1 MGFAV
6 SFSFEPNPRPARI
19 ARTGVL
25 AAAVAALA
33 ALAFLFAGPASA
45 QSTPPSRASAQS
57 PPAGGQ
63 STEAKPQDKLVI
75 DADELVYDKDKNIVS
90 AVGSVQLFYQGRVL
104 QADRVIYDRNTK
116 RVYAEGHAKMTD
128 EHGDVMYGSRFELSD
143 DFREGFIDSVQVLT
157 SDKTR
162 FTSPRVE
169 RSNGDVTVLE
179 KGGYTACEPCKDH
192 PDWPPFWQVRATKII
207 ENQETHTVYY
217 EDAQLLFWGFPVF
230 YMPYFSAPDSTV
242 NKQTGL
248 LAPSFVSGANL
259 GYGLSMP
266 YFFNLAP
273 NYDLLVSP
281 TYLSQQGLLGEV
293 DWRQRLSNGTYSIR
307 MTGIDEQ
314 QPGAFAAYPYDA
326 GDQRLRGSIETKGNF
341 LLNDMWQFG
350 WDGTWMS
357 DKFFLNDYRLQ
368 GINFDNYYFQDVESS
383 IYLRG
388 QADQSYFD
396 LSAYHFEGTTA
407 NDDNR
412 TQPVAVAPVFDYNRV
427 IDVPADRTDGI
438 GGELTV
444 DANIANIDQTNA
456 AFQSTG
462 LQTFDNAY
470 HLYNVCETPVGAAYV
485 NTYVPGQ
492 CLLRGVAGDY
502 TRATA
507 QVSWQRSYIDS
518 IGEVWKPFVF
528 ARLDGE
534 ATELNETG
542 SITYASSTGVSTVAN
557 SSQAAFFSGSDQ
569 GAFARGMAGVGVE
582 YQYPFTSTSSW
593 GTQTIT
599 PIAQFIARPNEIIP
613 RIQPDEDSQSLV
625 FDETNLFAWNK
636 FSGYDRVEGGTRL
649 NYGLQYTAN
658 FANGGHANI
667 VGGESI
673 QVAGQ
678 NSYTLY
684 DPANVGLESGLDKT
698 FSNFVFGETLQ
709 PFSNP
714 ISFLSKQ
721 QFDSTTWQLE
731 RFDGIAKA
739 SFAGINGSVDYALY
753 AAQPALG
760 WQYPREGLTGNL
772 GYTFQDRWSLNGSLV
787 LDMSRHYYDTLGQD
801 TPIFYPIGYSFGV
814 GYKDECT
821 TLTIKYSSSLSTPA
835 AYSVYPGGPVI
846 YNPAT
851 REQVLMIQLVLR
863 TLGDVKSNIGL

>member
-19 ARTGVL
+19 ARPGVL

-45 QSTPPSRASAQS
+45 QSTPPSPASAQS
-57 PPAGGQ
+57 RSAGGQ

>member
-6 SFSFEPNPRPARI
+6 SFSPKPDRRPARA
-19 ARTGVL
+19 ARARVL
-25 AAAVAALA
+25 AVAALA
-33 ALAFLFAGPASA
+33 ALAVLFLGPA
-45 QSTPPSRASAQS
+45 TAQS
-57 PPAGGQ
+57 PPAAGQ
-63 STEAKPQDKLVI
+63 STQAKPQDKLVI
-75 DADELVYDKDKNIVS
+75 DADELVYDKDKNTVTAS
-90 AVGSVQLFYQGRVL
+90 GSVQLFYQGRVL
-104 QADRVIYDRNTK
+104 QADRVIYDRATK

-128 EHGDVMYGSRFELSD
+128 EHGDVVYGSRFELSD

-157 SDKTR
+157 TDKTR

-169 RSNGDVTVLE
+169 RSNGDITVLQ
-179 KGGYTACEPCKDH
+179 KGAYTACEPCMEH
-192 PDWPPFWQVRATKII
+192 PDWPPFWQVRAAKII

-230 YMPYFSAPDSTV
+230 YTPYLSSPDSTV

-248 LAPSFVSGANL
+248 LPPTFVSGANL
-259 GYGLSMP
+259 GYGLSFP

-273 NYDLLVSP
+273 NYDLLVTP
-281 TYLSQQGLLGEV
+281 TYLSKQGLLGEV
-293 DWRQRLSNGTYSIR
+293 DWRQRLSNGVYNIR

-314 QPGAFAAYPYDA
+314 QPGVFPAYPYGA

-350 WDGTWMS
+350 WNGAWLS
-357 DKFFLNDYRLQ
+357 DKFFLNDYQLQ
-368 GINFDNYYFQDVESS
+368 GIDFDNFYFQDVESS

-427 IDVPADRTDGI
+427 IDVPADRTNGL

-470 HLYNVCETPVGAAYV
+470 HLYNVCETPVGNVSV
-485 NTYVPGQ
+485 NTYFPGK
-492 CLLRGVAGDY
+492 CMLRGIAGDY
-502 TRATA
+502 TRASG
-507 QVSWQRSYIDS
+507 QVSWQHSYIDS
-518 IGEVWKPFVF
+518 IGEVWKPFLF

-534 ATELNETG
+534 ATELNETS
-542 SITYASSTGVSTVAN
+542 SITYASSSGMSTVAN

-569 GAFARGMAGVGVE
+569 GAFARGMAGAGLE
-582 YQYPFTSTSSW
+582 YQFPFTSVSSW

-658 FANGGHANI
+658 FANGGHANF

-678 NSYTLY
+678 NSYTLF
-684 DPANVGLESGLDKT
+684 DPANTGLESGLDKK

-714 ISFLSKQ
+714 ISLISKQ

-731 RFDGIAKA
+731 RFDAIAKA
-739 SFAGINGSVDYALY
+739 TFAGVSGGVDYALY

-760 WQYPREGLTGNL
+760 WEFPREGLTGNL
-772 GYTFQDRWSLNGSLV
+772 GYTFRDRWSLNGSLV
-787 LDMSRHYYDTLGQD
+787 LDMSRHYYDTLGQE
-801 TPIFYPIGYSFGV
+801 TPIFYPVGYSFGV

-821 TLTIKYSSSLSTPA
+821 TLTIKYSSNLSTPG
-835 AYSVYPGGPVI
+835 AYSVFPGGPVI

-851 REQVLMIQLVLR
+851 RNQTLMIQLVLR
-863 TLGDVKSNIGL
+863 TLGDIKSNVGL